1 MALSIESRF
10 SGPSRSFPDG
20 SVVTRSGQ
28 AETRVLIVAGDQAQ
42 LPDDHESFAAVLVEL
57 GNECLAVRAAGAPG
71 HVFGFARFRLGDAP
85 PTDLVELV
93 KGEDAD
99 LSALAVA
106 KQALEETGLQVSV
119 CSDRVGRIVNRLI
132 RPQFNLA
139 FAALDDGLATRGGIE
154 SCVRSGLGYRKG
166 LMDAVE
172 AGGLEDHFD
181 VCVALFQAFGR
192 AQFAPPRQ
200 AIVAHQRKC
209 NAS

>member
-1 MALSIESRF
+1 MALTVEFRF

-20 SVVTRSGQ
+20 SMAKQSDEAG
-28 AETRVLIVAGDQAQ
+28 ARVLILAGEQAR
-42 LPDDHESFAAVLVEL
+42 LTDDHASFAAALVEL
-57 GNECLAVRAAGAPG
+57 GNECLAARVAEAPG

-93 KGEDAD
+93 KGEGAD
-99 LSALAVA
+99 PAALALA
-106 KQALEETGLQVSV
+106 RQALEELGLQVSV
-119 CSDRVGRIVNRLI
+119 CADRIGRIVNRLI

-139 FAALDDGLATRGGIE
+139 FAALDEGLASRDGLE

-181 VCVALFQAFGR
+181 VCTALFQAYGR
-192 AQFAPPRQ
+192 PLYAPARQ
-200 AIVAHQRKC
+200 AIAAHQRKRG
-209 NAS
+209 A